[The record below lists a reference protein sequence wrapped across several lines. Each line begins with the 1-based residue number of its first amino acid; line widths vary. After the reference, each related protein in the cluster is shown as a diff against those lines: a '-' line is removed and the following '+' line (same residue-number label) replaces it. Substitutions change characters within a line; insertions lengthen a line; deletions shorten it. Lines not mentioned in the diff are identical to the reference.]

1 MFSDEKAMML
11 RVVERYALTGNTS
24 DDQVKVVCLPN
35 DKTSFVERS
44 GEEGRSILLDE
55 YRVDGKVV
63 WAGFST
69 RSGTVY
75 LSTVTSR

>member
-1 MFSDEKAMML
+1 MFSDEKTMLL
-11 RVVERYALTGNTS
+11 RVVEHYALTGNTS
-24 DDQVKVVCLPN
+24 DDQVKVICLPN

-44 GEEGRSILLDE
+44 GEEGWSILLDE

>member
-1 MFSDEKAMML
+1 MFSDDKAITL
-11 RVVERYALTGNTS
+11 RVVERYALTGSTS
-24 DDQVKVVCLPN
+24 DDHVKVVCLPN

-63 WAGFST
+63 WAGYSG